1 MESLILHDP
10 AFSSG
15 TVSFSVTMDVVCL
28 SRHYLN
34 GVGLSGAV
42 NGAVSGAVS
51 GTMAIKNTSSMALRK
66 EEEEERACI

>member
-15 TVSFSVTMDVVCL
+15 TVSFSVTMDVICL

-51 GTMAIKNTSSMALRK
+51 GTMAINTSSMALKRRRRR
-66 EEEEERACI
+66 RACI